1 MLSERMLTA
10 VMSQC
15 TKQYLQLK
23 PTDEERVPNPVP
35 GQRYM
40 LYMHV
45 PFCERLCPY
54 CSFNRFP
61 FSKERAVP
69 YFANMRKEMLML
81 KDLGY
86 DFDSVYIGGGTP
98 TIMLDELCDTI
109 DLARET
115 FSIKEVSSETNP
127 NHLIPSYLDKLQGR
141 VQRLSVGVQSFDNG
155 LLKQMDR
162 YDKYGS
168 GEEILERV
176 REASPY
182 FTSLNVD
189 MIFNFPAQ
197 TEDILIND
205 IERVIESGSGQTT
218 FYPLMASPSVARS
231 LARTVGKVDY
241 KREQRF
247 YRIID
252 ELLSGGE
259 DPLFVHGSAWTF
271 NRRSKDSARA
281 AVASS
286 GAALSGVALNDSV
299 SNGAISSGV
308 VSNGSASGDV
318 APSDVENVSRETLG
332 DVSTPASAGADVS
345 SGAAGAANAEA
356 GTEAAVSAVNAS
368 DGAAGA
374 AGDGV
379 LAGVAPA
386 SASGSLNR
394 AAENANSAMID
405 EYVVDYEE
413 YPAIG
418 SGGITYLGSNLYV
431 NTFSV
436 VDYNKAI
443 ESGRMSLMGKTTF
456 SKRDRMRY
464 RFMMQLFGLRLD
476 KRQFKEDFGCSVE
489 AGLPVE
495 VAFMRAAGAFATDT
509 AEEFTLTPKGRYLT
523 VVMMRQFFIGVNNLR
538 DQARAALTGEE
549 RELIFGE

>member
-1 MLSERMLTA
+1 MA
-10 VMSQC
+10 VREC
-15 TKQYLQLK
+15 TKQYLKLK
-23 PTDEERVPNPVP
+23 PTDELHVPAPEP
-35 GQRYM
+35 GKRYM
-40 LYMHV
+40 LYAHV

-61 FSKERAVP
+61 YAEDRARP

-86 DFDSVYIGGGTP
+86 DFDSLYIGGGTP
-98 TIMLDELCDTI
+98 TILLDELCDTI

-141 VQRLSVGVQSFDNG
+141 VQRLSVGVQSFDDG

-162 YDKYGS
+162 YDKYGC
-168 GEEILERV
+168 GQEIMERIQD
-176 REASPY
+176 ASPY
-182 FTSLNVD
+182 FVSMNAD

-197 TEDILIND
+197 TEEILISD
-205 IERVIESGSGQTT
+205 IERVIESGASQTT
-218 FYPLMASPSVARS
+218 FYPLMASPSVEKS

-241 KREQRF
+241 AREQR
-247 YRIID
+247 YYEIIC
-252 ELLSGGE
+252 ELLTGELPGVEIAGGVAGAQGE
-259 DPLFVHGSAWTF
+259 RGLFEHGSAWTF
-271 NRRSKDSARA
+271 NRR
-281 AVASS
+281 
-286 GAALSGVALNDSV
+286 
-299 SNGAISSGV
+299 
-308 VSNGSASGDV
+308 
-318 APSDVENVSRETLG
+318 
-332 DVSTPASAGADVS
+332 
-345 SGAAGAANAEA
+345 
-356 GTEAAVSAVNAS
+356 GT
-368 DGAAGA
+368 DA
-374 AGDGV
+374 AGDD
-379 LAGVAPA
+379 
-386 SASGSLNR
+386 
-394 AAENANSAMID
+394 AMID

-436 VDYNKAI
+436 KDYNFAI
-443 ESGRMSLMGKTTF
+443 ESGRMSIMGKTTF

-476 KRQFKEDFGCSVE
+476 KRAFEHDFGCSVE

-495 VAFMRAAGAFATDT
+495 MAFMRAAGAFAIDN
-509 AEEFTLTPKGRYLT
+509 ADELTLTPKGRYLV

-549 RELIFGE
+549 RELIFGS

>member
-1 MLSERMLTA
+1 MLST
-10 VMSQC
+10 VVGQC
-15 TKQYLQLK
+15 TKHYLKLR
-23 PTDEERVPNPVP
+23 PTDDVQVPDPVP
-35 GQRYM
+35 GKRYM

-61 FSKERAVP
+61 FSADRAVP
-69 YFANMRKEMLML
+69 YFANMRKEMQML

-98 TIMLDELCDTI
+98 TIMIDELCETI
-109 DLARET
+109 DMARDL

-127 NHLIPSYLDKLQGR
+127 NHLTPAYLDKLQGR
-141 VQRLSVGVQSFDNG
+141 VQRLSVGVQSFDDE

-168 GEEILERV
+168 GAEILERV
-176 REASPY
+176 QEASPY

-205 IERVIESGSGQTT
+205 IERIVETNAGQTT

-247 YRIID
+247 YQIID
-252 ELLSGGE
+252 ELLAGGE
-259 DPLFVHGSAWTF
+259 NPLFVHGSAWTF
-271 NRRSKDSARA
+271 NRKNKDSVLDEA
-281 AVASS
+281 
-286 GAALSGVALNDSV
+286 
-299 SNGAISSGV
+299 
-308 VSNGSASGDV
+308 
-318 APSDVENVSRETLG
+318 NV
-332 DVSTPASAGADVS
+332 
-345 SGAAGAANAEA
+345 
-356 GTEAAVSAVNAS
+356 
-368 DGAAGA
+368 
-374 AGDGV
+374 
-379 LAGVAPA
+379 
-386 SASGSLNR
+386 GSLAR

-418 SGGITYLGSNLYV
+418 SGGITYLGENLYV
-431 NTFSV
+431 NTFSIN
-436 VDYNKAI
+436 DYNQAI

-456 SKRDRMRY
+456 SLRDRMRY

-476 KRQFKEDFGCSVE
+476 KHQFKEDFGVSIE

-495 VAFMRAAGAFATDT
+495 MAFMSAARAFATNNAD
-509 AEEFTLTPKGRYLT
+509 ELTLTPHGRYLM

-538 DQARAALTGEE
+538 DQAREALTGEE

>member
-10 VMSQC
+10 AVRQC
-15 TKQYLQLK
+15 TNQYLKLK
-23 PTDEERVPNPVP
+23 PTDERRVPAPVP
-35 GQRYM
+35 GQKYM

-61 FSKERAVP
+61 FSEDRAVP
-69 YFANMRKEMLML
+69 YFQSMRKEMMML

-86 DFDSVYIGGGTP
+86 DFDSLYVGGGTP
-98 TIMLDELCDTI
+98 TIMIDELCDTI

-115 FSIKEVSSETNP
+115 FSINEVSSETNP

-141 VQRLSVGVQSFDNG
+141 VQRLSVGVQSFDDD

-168 GEEILERV
+168 AAEILARV
-176 REASPY
+176 QDASPY

-197 TEDILIND
+197 TEDVLIKD
-205 IERVIESGSGQTT
+205 IERVVESGTSQTT

-241 KREQRF
+241 QRERRF
-247 YRIID
+247 YEIIS
-252 ELLSGGE
+252 ELLAGGS
-259 DPLFVHGSAWTF
+259 DPLFEHGSAWTF
-271 NRRSKDSARA
+271 NKR
-281 AVASS
+281 
-286 GAALSGVALNDSV
+286 
-299 SNGAISSGV
+299 
-308 VSNGSASGDV
+308 
-318 APSDVENVSRETLG
+318 
-332 DVSTPASAGADVS
+332 
-345 SGAAGAANAEA
+345 
-356 GTEAAVSAVNAS
+356 GT
-368 DGAAGA
+368 GA
-374 AGDGV
+374 AGDG
-379 LAGVAPA
+379 
-386 SASGSLNR
+386 
-394 AAENANSAMID
+394 AMID

-418 SGGITYLGSNLYV
+418 SGGITYLGKNLYV

-436 VDYNKAI
+436 NDYNAAI
-443 ESGRMSLMGKTTF
+443 SSDRMSLMGKTEF
-456 SKRDRMRY
+456 SKHDRMRY

-476 KRQFKEDFGCSVE
+476 KRQFERDFGCTVE
-489 AGLPVE
+489 RGLPVE
-495 VAFMRAAGAFATDT
+495 VGFMKAAGAFDRDT
-509 AEEFTLTPKGRYLT
+509 PDEFTLTPKGRYLM

-538 DQARAALTGEE
+538 DQARASLVGEE
-549 RELIFGE
+549 RQLIFG